1 MNNKSTESLKKK
13 IGIVGFGY
21 VGQAM
26 ARFFED
32 RYDVV
37 VYDPFWDERKDGFK
51 HRFPQYIPASK
62 ENRVEQFS
70 ECSLVV
76 ISVPTPMRLDGSG
89 ACDTS
94 AVRESLEWLGK
105 DQLILIKSTVPPKF
119 TQSYIDSGYNVAFS
133 PEYLGESA
141 YMTHYWKGYPD
152 PTNLKTHEFQIFGG
166 ELETTRKIIPFFRSI
181 MGPET
186 KYLQTDATTAEMAKY
201 MENCFFATKV
211 TFFNEF
217 YEIAQRMGVDF
228 NELREL
234 FLCDGRINRNHTLVF
249 EEKRGYGGKCY
260 PKDMAGIIAASQA
273 MGYDPKLLREVVDS
287 NKFFNTRSQ

>member
-1 MNNKSTESLKKK
+1 MNNKSTESSKKK

-32 RYDVV
+32 RYGIV
-37 VYDPFWDERKDGFK
+37 VYDPFWSEKKDGFEY
-51 HRFPQYIPASK
+51 RFPSYHITDADARDVMFD
-62 ENRVEQFS
+62 N
-70 ECSLVV
+70 CSLVV
-76 ISVPTPMRLDGSG
+76 ISVPTPMAKDGS
-89 ACDTS
+89 CDTS
-94 AVRESLEWLGK
+94 AVKESLEWLGK
-105 DQLILIKSTVPPKF
+105 GKLILIKSTVPPKF

-166 ELETTRKIIPFFRSI
+166 ESHTTRKIIPFFRSI

-217 YEIAQRMGVDF
+217 YEIAQRMDVDF